1 MTLYDNTDL
10 EDAHCMCSKKV
21 KVSYSAKSFDIY
33 DKEED
38 ARQNKNKFCSPH
50 VQPFFFKDS
59 PLEFAIQQEKE

>member
-38 ARQNKNKFCSPH
+38 ARQNKNKYVCCSAAH
-50 VQPFFFKDS
+50 MCSLSFSKT
-59 PLEFAIQQEKE
+59 AH